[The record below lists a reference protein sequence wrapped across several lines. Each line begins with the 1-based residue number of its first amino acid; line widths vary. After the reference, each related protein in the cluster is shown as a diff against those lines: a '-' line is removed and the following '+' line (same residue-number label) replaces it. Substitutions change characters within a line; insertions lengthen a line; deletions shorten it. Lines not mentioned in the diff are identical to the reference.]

1 MKDKIF
7 IQELNLEI
15 NKKDVLSID
24 KIMLPNDLMKIIII
38 YKNNE
43 VFEYILNANEHYNKI
58 IKQIKVQTKELKN

>member
-15 NKKDVLSID
+15 NKEEILFID
-24 KIMLPNDLMKIIII
+24 KIILPNDLVKIIIF

-58 IKQIKVQTKELKN
+58 IKQIKSQTKKQKN